1 MFGPHSTSAQSA
13 QPADDAEADGI
24 HALLDAIP
32 ALVWRACVDG
42 SINFVNRRWIE
53 HTGLSLDEMR
63 GWKWTQAVHPED
75 RSQLTLK
82 WQAILKSEQPGE
94 AEARLRRA
102 DGEYRWFLLRC
113 EPLRDL
119 HQQLIGWCGTNTDIE
134 NRKRVEFDLSRIKK
148 ILDETQ
154 QMTRCGSMG
163 LNFSTGEVFW
173 SDEGARIFGFE
184 PGGQPPVELIW
195 QRLHPDDRWLSVR
208 SVERV
213 RRGEPDTDYDVR
225 LVMPDG
231 SIRVVRRVSHPA
243 SDGVEPGTSMC
254 AVIDVTEV
262 RAAEAALQEAQAELA
277 HVTRVTSLGEL
288 ASSIAHEILQP
299 LSAIVTSGEA
309 SLRWLVRQQP
319 DITEARLGLEQMI
332 ASALRA
338 TEIVHRVRSLSKK
351 HKTENTA
358 FELNPVL
365 EDALALIRGELV
377 RKGVLL
383 RFELEHGL
391 GLVLGDRVQLQQ
403 VVINLILN
411 GIQAM
416 EGVET
421 ERVLTLR
428 SKTCENE
435 RVVVEVEDCGR
446 GISTTAGERLF
457 EPFFT
462 TKPEGMGMGLAICRS
477 IIDAHG
483 GRLWFT
489 RAPVGTVFHFTLPKN

>member
-1 MFGPHSTSAQSA
+1 M
-13 QPADDAEADGI
+13 EAGDI
-24 HALLDAIP
+24 RALLDAIP
-32 ALVWRACVDG
+32 ALVWRACADG

-53 HTGLSLDEMR
+53 HTGLSLDETR
-63 GWKWTQAVHPED
+63 GWKWTDAIHPED
-75 RSQLTLK
+75 RPQLVLK
-82 WQAILKSEQPGE
+82 WQTILKSEQPGE

-102 DGEYRWFLLRC
+102 DGAYRWFLLRC
-113 EPLRDL
+113 EPLRDG
-119 HQQLIGWCGTNTDIE
+119 HQQIIGWCGTNTDIE
-134 NRKRVEFDLSRIKK
+134 NRKRAEFDLSHIKQ

-184 PGGQPPVELIW
+184 PGEQPPVELIW

-213 RRGEPDTDYDVR
+213 RRGEPDSDYDVR

-231 SIRVVRRVSHPA
+231 TIRVVRRVSHPPSGGA
-243 SDGVEPGTSMC
+243 EPGTSMC
-254 AVIDVTEV
+254 AVIDVTEA

-299 LSAIVTSGEA
+299 LSAIVTLGEA
-309 SLRWLVRQQP
+309 SLRWLTRQQP
-319 DITEARLGLEQMI
+319 NIAEARFGLEQMI
-332 ASALRA
+332 ASTRRA
-338 TEIVHRVRSLSKK
+338 TEIVHRVRALSKK
-351 HKTENTA
+351 HTTESIA

-365 EDALALIRGELV
+365 EDALTLIRGELV
-377 RKGVLL
+377 RKGVSLQL
-383 RFELEHGL
+383 ELEQGL
-391 GLVLGDRVQLQQ
+391 GAVLGDRVQLQQ
-403 VVINLILN
+403 VVINLVMN

-416 EGVET
+416 DGVET

-428 SKTCENE
+428 SKSCDPH
-435 RVVVEVEDCGR
+435 RAAVEIEDRGR
-446 GISTTAGERLF
+446 GISAAAGERLF

-462 TKPEGMGMGLAICRS
+462 TKPEGLGMGLAICRS

-489 RAPVGTVFHFTLPKN
+489 RAQVGTVFHFTLPKN